1 MIQRRP
7 LCVGRGVQRASGLTF
22 ALVALV
28 AGTGCIDDLPPG
40 WKIADARVLGVRV
53 EVVGDESVA
62 APSPGDTA
70 RISVLFAEPPG
81 TESEPI
87 GWAFLAGPGLV
98 EGDERPIA
106 LEVPIPDAATL
117 GTTRSVTTAG
127 IVCSNGTPVF
137 GAGEMLPSC
146 SAGATRST
154 TLTYTLSLAR
164 DGVPA
169 NRNPA
174 LGDELVQLDDV
185 LWEAPSD
192 PLPATGCAAM
202 AGTGALP
209 LAPVSTTAKML
220 RVFVADGERE
230 SFTRSDGTPG
240 REVITLSHF
249 TSGGELER
257 QFSVWEGDAVALP
270 EGSEIEWTPT
280 AITPSA
286 DGTLVRFWFVARDGR
301 GGLSFTTRAACVVP

>member
-1 MIQRRP
+1 MIQSRR
-7 LCVGRGVQRASGLTF
+7 LSVVRCGHRVFGLAV
-22 ALVALV
+22 ALVGLV

-70 RISVLFAEPPG
+70 RISVVFAEPPG

-87 GWAFLAGPGLV
+87 GWAFLAGLGLV

-137 GAGEMLPSC
+137 GAGETLPSC

-169 NRNPA
+169 NRNPT
-174 LGDELVQLDDV
+174 LGDELVQLDDA

-192 PLPATGCAAM
+192 PLPM
-202 AGTGALP
+202 
-209 LAPVSTTAKML
+209 
-220 RVFVADGERE
+220 R
-230 SFTRSDGTPG
+230 
-240 REVITLSHF
+240 
-249 TSGGELER
+249 
-257 QFSVWEGDAVALP
+257 W
-270 EGSEIEWTPT
+270 
-280 AITPSA
+280 
-286 DGTLVRFWFVARDGR
+286 
-301 GGLSFTTRAACVVP
+301 VP